1 MSDGAQIEGRSCCAK
16 WIVEVIAMLKDL
28 LAPGLKL
35 VVCGT
40 AASTVSA
47 ARGAYYAG
55 PGNKFWQVLHEVGL
69 TNRQLRP
76 EEYEE
81 LLSFGTGL
89 TDVAKGQAGS
99 DAAIDFSLSDPQSL
113 REKLLQFA
121 PGILAFNGK
130 KAAQVFLGQRRVGY
144 GLQAETIGKNT
155 RLFVAPS
162 TSGAANRS
170 WNVDCWKELAQL
182 VGEVDR

>member
-1 MSDGAQIEGRSCCAK
+1 
-16 WIVEVIAMLKDL
+16 MLKDL
-28 LAPGLKL
+28 LAPGLRL

-47 ARGAYYAG
+47 ARGLYYAG
-55 PGNKFWQVLHEVGL
+55 PGNKFWQTLCEVGL

-81 LLSFGTGL
+81 LLSFGIGL
-89 TDVAKGQAGS
+89 TDVVKGQAGS
-99 DAAIDFSLSDPQSL
+99 DAAIDFSLFDPQRL
-113 REKLLQFA
+113 REKLLLFA

-130 KAAQVFLGQRRVGY
+130 KAAQVFLGQRQLGY
-144 GLQAETIGKNT
+144 GLQAETVGRNT

-170 WNVDCWKELAQL
+170 WDVNFWKALAKV
-182 VGEVDR
+182 VGDVIPGCGFEETMNEVIGNATCSDQ